1 MNPLDIDEI
10 NKLSPYKVNKDPLTG
25 YLYFVTKNGI
35 QLVIDFIDD
44 DLIHSA
50 ECYQLGINN
59 ANNRPSPRDIYVQ
72 KTILLIISEFFKKNM
87 SALLYICETGD
98 GKQEARSR
106 LFASW
111 FEAYEF
117 SNAFTCMTTS
127 LRDSDGVFNSAT
139 LIIPNVHPKYKE
151 VLNEF
156 TETSAI
162 LRDKPHD

>member
-59 ANNRPSPRDIYVQ
+59 ANHYCPLKSIN
-72 KTILLIISEFFKKNM
+72 N
-87 SALLYICETGD
+87 
-98 GKQEARSR
+98 
-106 LFASW
+106 
-111 FEAYEF
+111 
-117 SNAFTCMTTS
+117 S
-127 LRDSDGVFNSAT
+127 LKHA
-139 LIIPNVHPKYKE
+139 
-151 VLNEF
+151 
-156 TETSAI
+156 
-162 LRDKPHD
+162 

>member
-59 ANNRPSPRDIYVQ
+59 ATVHHHV
-72 KTILLIISEFFKKNM
+72 TFM
-87 SALLYICETGD
+87 SKRLYC
-98 GKQEARSR
+98 
-106 LFASW
+106 
-111 FEAYEF
+111 
-117 SNAFTCMTTS
+117 
-127 LRDSDGVFNSAT
+127 
-139 LIIPNVHPKYKE
+139 
-151 VLNEF
+151 
-156 TETSAI
+156 
-162 LRDKPHD
+162 

>member
-25 YLYFVTKNGI
+25 YMYFVTKNGI

-87 SALLYICETGD
+87 SALLYIYA
-98 GKQEARSR
+98 KQATENKRPEAAYLHLGLR
-106 LFASW
+106 L
-111 FEAYEF
+111 
-117 SNAFTCMTTS
+117 TS
-127 LRDSDGVFNSAT
+127 FQMHLLV
-139 LIIPNVHPKYKE
+139 
-151 VLNEF
+151 
-156 TETSAI
+156 
-162 LRDKPHD
+162 